1 MRHHR
6 FTHLF
11 GKSRIDAVD
20 MAGFAPSAELVGFA
34 VNPLAASVTPAQAQ
48 LYQAAFLAAQQQ
60 HEKDEEWPMAECWN

>member
-6 FTHLF
+6 FMHLF

-20 MAGFAPSAELVGFA
+20 GSGLAQTVELGGFA

-48 LYQAAFLAAQQQ
+48 LYQAAFAMAQQA